1 MKILIAEDEPDLLVQ
16 YQTILEDHGHLVT
29 AADNG
34 KRCVEIFRK
43 ELDNLPLTTDESE
56 PQSPF
61 DTVILDYQM
70 PKMNGLEAAK
80 EILLLAPKQR
90 IIFASAYV
98 QETLVDSIKNLKQIV
113 ELLQK
118 PFGLQALVDT
128 VEDKQIYEELEKL
141 NVDIRN
147 LRELNPTHAQVRDY
161 LDALKK
167 LQKGRTF

>member
-43 ELDNLPLTTDESE
+43 ELDNTPLTTDESE
-56 PQSPF
+56 PQTPF
-61 DTVILDYQM
+61 DSVILDYQM

-80 EILLLAPKQR
+80 EILLLVPKQR

-161 LDALKK
+161 LDALQK